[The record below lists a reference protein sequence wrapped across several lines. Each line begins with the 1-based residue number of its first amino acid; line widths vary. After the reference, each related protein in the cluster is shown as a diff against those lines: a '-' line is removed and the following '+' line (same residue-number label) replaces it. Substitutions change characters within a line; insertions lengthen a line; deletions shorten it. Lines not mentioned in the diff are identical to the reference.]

1 MRKTIAAVLLAA
13 CCCFEARGIER
24 SRLFEIVSGTG
35 AEDSAALR
43 LELEL
48 RFDTYNRLFHFS
60 ISSLDRP
67 LRVTAFDDEADYDCY
82 VVSRAGARRPGA
94 VYLHYADSRRNEL
107 VVHRGAA
114 EEQTMLAHQSF
125 LQFLQAFVPNPP
137 PWMLEGFAVY
147 FNTLRFDPDAG
158 DLLYEE
164 NLAWLGTVK
173 ALLRT
178 APDEAGASLTE
189 QVMLADSRGAA
200 LQVLSWGI
208 VSLFLNSGGDGG
220 YFRSL
225 TDSFML
231 LAPDKT
237 AEENARAV
245 FGRLTGWTDL
255 ARIQADFEAYIAKR
269 QTFAEIVGAGVE
281 AYAAGDYEAAENR
294 FLEAIYQN
302 SGNYAPYYYL
312 GLLSYAE
319 GNHNI
324 AEAYYGAALDSGG
337 DAAAIN
343 YALGVN
349 AAAAGRA
356 GEAEVFLKAAADA
369 SPDRY
374 GSKAAA
380 IMARLRQ

>member
-1 MRKTIAAVLLAA
+1 
-13 CCCFEARGIER
+13 
-24 SRLFEIVSGTG
+24 
-35 AEDSAALR
+35 
-43 LELEL
+43 
-48 RFDTYNRLFHFS
+48 
-60 ISSLDRP
+60 
-67 LRVTAFDDEADYDCY
+67 
-82 VVSRAGARRPGA
+82 
-94 VYLHYADSRRNEL
+94 
-107 VVHRGAA
+107 
-114 EEQTMLAHQSF
+114 
-125 LQFLQAFVPNPP
+125 
-137 PWMLEGFAVY
+137 
-147 FNTLRFDPDAG
+147 
-158 DLLYEE
+158 
-164 NLAWLGTVK
+164 
-173 ALLRT
+173 
-178 APDEAGASLTE
+178 
-189 QVMLADSRGAA
+189 
-200 LQVLSWGI
+200 

-255 ARIQADFEAYIAKR
+255 ARIQADFEAYIVKR

-324 AEAYYGAALDSGG
+324 AEAYYSAALDSGG